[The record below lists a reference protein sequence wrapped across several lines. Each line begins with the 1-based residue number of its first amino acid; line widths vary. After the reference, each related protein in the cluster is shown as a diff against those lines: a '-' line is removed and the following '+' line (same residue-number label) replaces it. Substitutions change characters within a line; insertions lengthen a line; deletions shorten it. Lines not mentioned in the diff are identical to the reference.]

1 MLTFAGQELLFPTPE
16 LEAWILENQDLADLS
31 PFSEQRA
38 DILSA
43 RQACRSRGEQTKGL
57 GLPVLNWPP
66 PPPVRLNTL
75 WWPTGATRWARG
87 YFLAT
92 TTVRDKIVSQL
103 ADEDGVIAGTL
114 GLGDDIDGN
123 PLAIDMFMLPPR
135 PMSCTKEGETLH
147 LIPLVDERYFW
158 QFAPAINSGGD
169 PITVTTSTTW
179 QSLIDDLASA
189 LGLDEITVELAI
201 EAAYLKP
208 DPTDFTRPWDNAAL
222 LLDALAVSIGRRIVR
237 RFDGTVHLD
246 DFASA
251 AAKLEENLDLK
262 YEQLAGGDFS
272 VLEGDL
278 PEKVVVAFRKIK
290 QHLLQADGKRYTI
303 EKSPESQTGTVKGR
317 KLLIHCA
324 AYADYNTSDVLQN
337 GTALDALGRGDL
349 SGFLRLVLQGLR
361 PDVLGHRP
369 LGSDWL

>member
-16 LEAWILENQDLADLS
+16 LEAWILQNQDLADLS

-43 RQACRSRGEQTKGL
+43 RHACRSRGEQTKGL

-92 TTVRDKIVSQL
+92 TSGRDVIVSQVANEKGASASL
-103 ADEDGVIAGTL
+103 L
-114 GLGDDIDGN
+114 GIGDDENGN
-123 PLAIDMFMLPPR
+123 PLALKMYMLPPR

-158 QFAPAINSGGD
+158 QFAPAVNSGGD

-222 LLDALAVSIGRRIVR
+222 LLDALAVSIGRRIVAPLR
-237 RFDGTVHLD
+237 RDG
-246 DFASA
+246 A
-251 AAKLEENLDLK
+251 
-262 YEQLAGGDFS
+262 
-272 VLEGDL
+272 
-278 PEKVVVAFRKIK
+278 PR
-290 QHLLQADGKRYTI
+290 R
-303 EKSPESQTGTVKGR
+303 
-317 KLLIHCA
+317 
-324 AYADYNTSDVLQN
+324 
-337 GTALDALGRGDL
+337 
-349 SGFLRLVLQGLR
+349 LRLGDGQARREFGAR
-361 PDVLGHRP
+361 I
-369 LGSDWL
+369 